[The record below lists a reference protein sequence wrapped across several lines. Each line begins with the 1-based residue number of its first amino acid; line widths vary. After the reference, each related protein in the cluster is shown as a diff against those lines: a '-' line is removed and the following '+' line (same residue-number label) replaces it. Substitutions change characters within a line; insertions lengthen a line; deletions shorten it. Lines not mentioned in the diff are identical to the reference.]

1 MNRNRPTRSASPK
14 GHSTAGSSRQKRG
27 GFADLN
33 PSKMG
38 FDVPDW
44 MESSASSDE
53 GLTAPRESGL
63 GTSEPA
69 PQFSP
74 PEDKAPAKHDP
85 SSRSVVE
92 GMKVVCICKGIKK
105 RVFWKA
111 LDEGLCT
118 KEDINRCTGSG
129 SGSCQGRRCGPRI
142 LDMIRNFT
150 L

>member
-1 MNRNRPTRSASPK
+1 
-14 GHSTAGSSRQKRG
+14 
-27 GFADLN
+27 
-33 PSKMG
+33 MG
-38 FDVPDW
+38 LDVPAW
-44 MESSASSDE
+44 MENSTSSKSAE
-53 GLTAPRESGL
+53 GLTAPQESDL
-63 GTSEPA
+63 GASELT
-69 PQFSP
+69 PQFTPS
-74 PEDKAPAKHDP
+74 EDKAPAKPDP
-85 SSRSVVE
+85 SSRSIVE